1 MRASTFNT
9 KEPETIDWIKTF
21 NKEDKLIDIGSNIG
35 IYSLYAAKKG
45 IEVVAIEPDAL
56 NHALL
61 SLNILLNNLGKKIT
75 PYSIA
80 MHEEEKFS
88 KFFLQSAE
96 WGGALN
102 SFDNKLDQFGN
113 KYLPI
118 HSQGVFGLPLDL
130 FIEKIGFMPN
140 HLKIDVDGNEF
151 LILKGSKRCL
161 ENKLLKS
168 ILIELDQS
176 RKDYQESV
184 DIIEEKGLKLSFISK
199 KRIGKFSSTRNH
211 IFKRD

>member
-1 MRASTFNT
+1 MFKKKIKDFVRPFYLYFFGYKNGLFSNYFSKLWDVRLTKKISVKENNIEIFKIYDYGKITRMRASTFTT
-9 KEPETIDWIKTF
+9 KEPETLDWIKTF

-35 IYSLYAAKKG
+35 IYALYAAKKG

-80 MHEEEKFS
+80 IHEEEKFS
-88 KFFLQSAE
+88 KLFLQSAL

-102 SFDNKLDQFGN
+102 SFDNTLDQFGS

-130 FIEKIGFMPN
+130 LIEKIGFIN
-140 HLKIDVDGNEF
+140 
-151 LILKGSKRCL
+151 
-161 ENKLLKS
+161 
-168 ILIELDQS
+168 
-176 RKDYQESV
+176 
-184 DIIEEKGLKLSFISK
+184 
-199 KRIGKFSSTRNH
+199 
-211 IFKRD
+211 